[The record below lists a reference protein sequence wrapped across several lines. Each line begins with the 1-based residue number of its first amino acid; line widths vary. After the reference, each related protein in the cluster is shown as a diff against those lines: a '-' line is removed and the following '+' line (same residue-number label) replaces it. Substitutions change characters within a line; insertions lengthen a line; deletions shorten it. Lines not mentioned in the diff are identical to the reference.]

1 MARKTNNEKYQFI
14 GKIQWLGNLDSTLHN
29 SKSEQHLIIST
40 FVKLYYV
47 SDKVFMK
54 CSFVLRLNDNNVDD
68 FISDGIEFQTEMP
81 KNATVNFP

>member
-1 MARKTNNEKYQFI
+1 MARKTNNEKYKFV
-14 GKIQWLGNLDSTLHN
+14 GKIQWLVNLDSTLHI
-29 SKSEQHLIIST
+29 SKSEHLIIST

-81 KNATVNFP
+81 KNAMLNFP